1 MKKIIIIGGGFGGV
15 YAARYLAKLAE
26 NSELEITL
34 VNKSNYFLFT
44 PLLHEV
50 ATGGLSPG
58 STLEP
63 LREIF
68 RDQNVN
74 LLQTEV
80 KNIDLAKKIVTTKI
94 GKLNYDY
101 LVLATGAETNYY
113 GAIGAEKYSLGLKNM
128 SDAIALCNKLI
139 DSCEQ
144 AAQTDDVETRKKLL
158 TAVVVGGGAT
168 GVELAAE
175 IVEFWQENLENYYQD
190 TRIKKGEMR
199 VLLVASSAELLP
211 QFPPQ
216 LRQIAYETL
225 TEKGVKIKT
234 NASVTEVTA
243 ESVKLADGKI
253 IAAQTVVWVAGV
265 KAKNLTFTSSQTPET
280 APNGRLNLDPYLR
293 LIGQENVYALGDM
306 AGTSPMLAQ
315 VAVQQ
320 GRTVARN
327 IAAQISDKPLKIF
340 RYRQKG
346 LLISLGQW
354 RAAGE
359 ILGLTLHGR
368 AMWWLWRTIYL
379 FNFLSW
385 RKRFRIAAEWTINL
399 FYPRDITRLN

>member
-1 MKKIIIIGGGFGGV
+1 
-15 YAARYLAKLAE
+15 
-26 NSELEITL
+26 
-34 VNKSNYFLFT
+34 
-44 PLLHEV
+44 
-50 ATGGLSPG
+50 
-58 STLEP
+58 
-63 LREIF
+63 
-68 RDQNVN
+68 
-74 LLQTEV
+74 
-80 KNIDLAKKIVTTKI
+80 
-94 GKLNYDY
+94 
-101 LVLATGAETNYY
+101 
-113 GAIGAEKYSLGLKNM
+113 M
-128 SDAIALCNKLI
+128 SDAIALRNKLI

-190 TRIKKGEMR
+190 TRIKKVEVR

-253 IAAQTVVWVAGV
+253 IAAQTVIWVAGV
-265 KAKNLTFTSSQTPET
+265 KAKNLTFAGSQIAET

-293 LIGQENVYALGDM
+293 LLGQENVYALGDM

-320 GRTVARN
+320 AKTVARN
-327 IAAQISDKPLKIF
+327 IAASLSHKPLQIF
-340 RYRQKG
+340 KYRQKG
-346 LLISLGQW
+346 LLVSLGQW
-354 RAAGE
+354 QAAGE
-359 ILGLTLHGR
+359 IWGLTLHGR

-399 FYPRDITRLN
+399 FYPRDITRL